1 MTMNKNKIKI
11 GVVGLGTVGS
21 GVINLLEKNKA
32 EIEKRSGFSIE
43 VTCVSAANK
52 DKKRDCDVSSLKFYN
67 DPLEMIE
74 LEDINIIVE
83 LMGGESLAKDI
94 VLKALEKKI
103 HVVTANKALIALHGN
118 EISKIAENNK
128 CDVAYEASVA
138 GAVPIIKVIRESLNA
153 NIIHWVAGI
162 INGTTNYILTEMLK
176 SKKSFGEVLKEAQAL
191 GYAEADPAFDVGGI
205 DAAHKLTILSSIS
218 FGIPLNFNA
227 IYIEGIDDIELVDL
241 NYAKELGY
249 AIKHLAIGRKNATGI
264 ELRVHPCLIPKSRL
278 LANVDGVK
286 NAVVVSSDAAGPTL
300 YYGAGAGS
308 LATASSVVS
317 DIIDISRKIIFK
329 SNASVPLLGYQVDD
343 LKEQNILDIKE
354 VESRYY
360 LRIRV
365 TNRPGVLAEIT
376 KIFGSKSISIESI
389 LQKEDLISDK
399 FVPIVL
405 VTHTVIEKNIFDALI
420 DIEKLDVVKGKIVK
434 IRIEELDS

>member
-1 MTMNKNKIKI
+1 MQNKIN
-11 GVVGLGTVGS
+11 VGLIGAGTVGS
-21 GVINLLEKNKA
+21 GAYKILKENFNEIYRKTGKEIVVFALAEKDT
-32 EIEKRSGFSIE
+32 KRAKE
-43 VTCVSAANK
+43 VVD
-52 DKKRDCDVSSLKFYN
+52 DKTLIFDDAFDLVRN
-67 DPLEMIE
+67 E
-74 LEDINIIVE
+74 NIHIVVE
-83 LMGGESLAKDI
+83 LIGGTGISKDL
-94 VLKALEKKI
+94 VAEALKNNK
-103 HVVTANKALIALHGN
+103 HVVTANKALIAMHGEELVDLAIKHN
-118 EISKIAENNK
+118 VNLL
-128 CDVAYEASVA
+128 YEAAVA
-138 GAVPIIKVIRESLNA
+138 GGIPIIKAIREGLAA
-153 NIIHWVAGI
+153 NKIKWIAGI
-162 INGTTNYILTEMLK
+162 LNGTTNYILTEMLK
-176 SKKSFGEVLKEAQAL
+176 SKKGFGEVLKEAQAL

-218 FGIPLNFNA
+218 FGIPLNFNS
-227 IYIEGIDDIELVDL
+227 IYVEGIEDIELVDL

-249 AIKHLAIGRKNATGI
+249 AIKHLAIGRKNTDGI

-286 NAVVVSSDAAGPTL
+286 NAIVVSSDAAGPTL

-343 LKEQNILDIKE
+343 LKKQNILDIKE

-389 LQKEDLISDK
+389 LQKEDLINDK

-405 VTHTVIEKNIFDALI
+405 VTHSVIEKNIFDALI